1 MQTLPSIFTHMKV
14 KLLLPIA
21 ARKQIEM
28 LEKQTQSDDVDA
40 KLEDMR
46 KSLKSLEE
54 AHGELVKESTRALLP
69 STSK

>member
-1 MQTLPSIFTHMKV
+1 MKV